1 MTSDITEIQRIRS
14 DYYDNYT
21 AIVLTIENK
30 LINNY
35 NIQSSKTEI
44 MRKQKLLI
52 TTIKDNESVFKTP
65 YKQKYTTRTFPPELH
80 PIFTEGLIPILLKL
94 FQTIEQKVIFPNSFY
109 NTCIIQILKPK
120 TPQ

>member
-35 NIQSSKTEI
+35 NIQSSKTE
-44 MRKQKLLI
+44 
-52 TTIKDNESVFKTP
+52 S
-65 YKQKYTTRTFPPELH
+65 
-80 PIFTEGLIPILLKL
+80 
-94 FQTIEQKVIFPNSFY
+94 
-109 NTCIIQILKPK
+109 
-120 TPQ
+120 